1 MQNKNSNFPIQKIDK
16 SEFKNNNLLKRLLEL
31 PDKIPESIYFKGLFP
46 DENTKYLAIVGSRNI
61 TTYGKDVLDFLF
73 KGLEGYNICIISG
86 LANGVDSRAHE
97 LAIKHNLHTIAIPGS
112 GINEAVLYPS
122 NNKKLMQNILEKGG
136 LVMNEFDPNFKAAM
150 YSFPMRNRIMA
161 ILSDAVLVIEASDK
175 SGTLITVRLATDYNK
190 DILTVPG
197 NIFSK
202 NSFGPSNLIKDGA
215 TPITCANDILH
226 ILKIKPKEEMENS
239 ENKKREILENANL
252 TDVEKS
258 ILNLLDEQMTKDK
271 ISEKLAK
278 YDIGEILT
286 ALTLLEWKGFV
297 KEEVGQIRRI
307 K

>member
-1 MQNKNSNFPIQKIDK
+1 MQKTTQKIKDYFTVKKLNRHLKELDK
-16 SEFKNNNLLKRLLEL
+16 MQADIHFSMQFDDLSKEE
-31 PDKIPESIYFKGLFP
+31 
-46 DENTKYLAIVGSRNI
+46 
-61 TTYGKDVLDFLF
+61 
-73 KGLEGYNICIISG
+73 
-86 LANGVDSRAHE
+86 
-97 LAIKHNLHTIAIPGS
+97 
-112 GINEAVLYPS
+112 INK